1 MSSRKPG
8 RFQGDRWYQ
17 EKVEE
22 LMRKALREL
31 QAQGQMRN
39 TTIVG
44 LRGSAWYKEEFK
56 KHAKQF
62 DEERKKQAAER
73 TAHLKTAS
81 LNALDENAALI
92 ERDKAWAAEHER
104 DSDEQLLDYLC
115 RCAAELGHSP
125 LRREVLGSTYIAER
139 FGNWAV
145 ALTMAS
151 LPLPKGLKKPK
162 ETAIQAYLKRRQNI
176 NNIE

>member
-1 MSSRKPG
+1 MSKRKPG

-22 LMRKALREL
+22 LMRKTLREL

-62 DEERKKQAAER
+62 DEERKTQAAER

-81 LNALDENAALI
+81 LNALAENEALI
-92 ERDKAWAAEHER
+92 ERDKAWTAEHEG

-145 ALTMAS
+145 ALTMAN
-151 LPLPKGLKKPK
+151 LPLPKGMKKPK
-162 ETAIQAYLKRRQNI
+162 ETAIQAYLKRCQNI